1 MHFYILNILLFFCR
15 FLSYNEN
22 IINRKKVKLM
32 VNIPYDDLEMFM
44 DWIKTKSELKFNPQ
58 SKNFPIIPNILFQS
72 LA

>member
-1 MHFYILNILLFFCR
+1 
-15 FLSYNEN
+15 
-22 IINRKKVKLM
+22 M